1 MRRAASAKLALAALV
16 VLAGCSGRPPT
27 YVVLLDNPDGHA
39 STLTL
44 ATGGGSATLDR
55 PGQAVGAGSSDSAP
69 SDRFAPSN
77 EEIRQTFGKAID
89 RAPPAP
95 QTFTLY
101 FVFDLPELTEESK
114 RELPAILAAVGPRP
128 APEIAVIGHADRV
141 GRRDVNDQLALRRAE
156 QVKQSL
162 VSVGVDERLIE
173 VSSQGDRNPAV
184 PTRPGVP
191 EPRNRRVEVIVR

>member
-1 MRRAASAKLALAALV
+1 MRPAVSRALAIGAFAL
-16 VLAGCSGRPPT
+16 LAACADRPPT
-27 YVVLLDNPDGHA
+27 YAVLLDNPDGHA

-44 ATGGGSATLDR
+44 ATGGGTATVDR
-55 PGQAVGAGSSDSAP
+55 PGQAVGAASPDGTP
-69 SDRFAPSN
+69 GEPFAPS
-77 EEIRQTFGKAID
+77 EQEIRQTFGKALD
-89 RAPPAP
+89 RAPPPP

-114 RELPAILAAVGPRP
+114 RELPAVLEAIGPRP
-128 APEIAVIGHADRV
+128 APEVSVIGHADRV
-141 GRRDVNDQLALRRAE
+141 GSPEINYQLALRRAE

-173 VSSQGDRNPAV
+173 VSSQGDGNPAV
-184 PTRPGVP
+184 PSRPGVP